1 MSRFDNQGF
10 DRYDEFYDDYYASVE
25 RVSVSDCYCKVMV
38 LCSYCA
44 KGYN

>member
-1 MSRFDNQGF
+1 MSRYSNYDF
-10 DRYDEFYDDYYASVE
+10 DRYDDFDDE
-25 RVSVSDCYCKVMV
+25 RVSVSDCYCKLMM